1 MNTKFIAIALGLL
14 LVAPMSDAR
23 SPKRGVS
30 ESAFQFASQLE
41 PLSPGV
47 CWFYNWGPQPNSDEV
62 ANYEDMEFCPMA
74 WNGGYNATAIRNY
87 FNKYPQAKY
96 ILGFNEPNFINQA
109 DMTPQEAAEKWP
121 ELKALADELGA
132 KIVAPA
138 MNTSPN
144 PPYQSPTKWFDE
156 FVAIVG
162 LDSFDYLAVHSYGG
176 TEAMKNIA
184 TSFHDRYGKDVW
196 VTEFC
201 LWPDEGNANA
211 YVSPDSQISSMIRSL
226 EWLEKTPWIYR
237 YAWFKPVGLVNSN
250 KGPNYGLLM
259 PKNGAGPRELSE
271 QGYVYTY
278 MSEFD
283 ADVWHSTG
291 ELVAASEYISS
302 TALSLGKGANADCP
316 LPIEISQFNAS
327 ATADY
332 QFDITAAGNYSLELT
347 VSGEGEPKRYDP
359 TLSIVAVN
367 TDGSEGKELHAA
379 KDFVLTGDNT
389 AYSTVNFPIT
399 LQAGKQT
406 LRIKDANPYRPS
418 GIRISTLRLRDLS
431 GVTDVTV
438 ENENRLVDVVNAAGI
453 TVRRGVE
460 ASHATEGLPAGFY
473 IAGGR
478 KTIVR

>member
-1 MNTKFIAIALGLL
+1 M
-14 LVAPMSDAR
+14 
-23 SPKRGVS
+23 
-30 ESAFQFASQLE
+30 
-41 PLSPGV
+41 
-47 CWFYNWGPQPNSDEV
+47 
-62 ANYEDMEFCPMA
+62 
-74 WNGGYNATAIRNY
+74 
-87 FNKYPQAKY
+87 
-96 ILGFNEPNFINQA
+96 
-109 DMTPQEAAEKWP
+109 
-121 ELKALADELGA
+121 
-132 KIVAPA
+132 
-138 MNTSPN
+138 
-144 PPYQSPTKWFDE
+144 
-156 FVAIVG
+156 
-162 LDSFDYLAVHSYGG
+162 
-176 TEAMKNIA
+176 
-184 TSFHDRYGKDVW
+184 
-196 VTEFC
+196 
-201 LWPDEGNANA
+201 
-211 YVSPDSQISSMIRSL
+211 
-226 EWLEKTPWIYR
+226 
-237 YAWFKPVGLVNSN
+237 
-250 KGPNYGLLM
+250 
-259 PKNGAGPRELSE
+259 
-271 QGYVYTY
+271 
-278 MSEFD
+278 
-283 ADVWHSTG
+283 
-291 ELVAASEYISS
+291 AASRQ
-302 TALSLGKGANADCP
+302 CP
-316 LPIEISQFNAS
+316 LPIEISQFNAG